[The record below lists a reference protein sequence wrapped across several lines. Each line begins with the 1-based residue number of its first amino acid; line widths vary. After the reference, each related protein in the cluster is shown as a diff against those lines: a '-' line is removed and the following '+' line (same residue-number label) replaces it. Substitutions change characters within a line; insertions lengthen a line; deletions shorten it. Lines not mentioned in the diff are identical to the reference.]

1 MNRYTAWVL
10 TTVLCMCKTSQY
22 VDAFTPAS
30 LGKSSFCSS
39 MDQQRIIEN
48 YLLVKRSTQ
57 LCMVGGGGSFFRP
70 IPQNRDDDDDD
81 DNDDEEEEEEDPYT
95 QAASSEFEEDSS
107 KLALSKTS
115 VDWGGAYGKL
125 RQRFEDVETGK
136 TGPSNTLFRIMS
148 KETPNEAI
156 SNFVKEA
163 NPEVVAAMSGAI
175 SSLLGGLSNP
185 VMGVET
191 IVKANREKLGNLCFQ
206 LQMTGYVL

>member
-1 MNRYTAWVL
+1 MNRYTALVL
-10 TTVLCMCKTSQY
+10 STVLYMCKNCPY
-22 VDAFTPAS
+22 ADAFTPVCF
-30 LGKSSFCSS
+30 GRYTTSS
-39 MDQQRIIEN
+39 MDQIIKHSVIVETT
-48 YLLVKRSTQ
+48 TQ
-57 LCMVGGGGSFFRP
+57 LHMVGGGSFFRP
-70 IPQNRDDDDDD
+70 IPQNRDDDDEEEEE
-81 DNDDEEEEEEDPYT
+81 EEEEEEDPYT
-95 QAASSEFEEDSS
+95 QAASSEFEEVSS

-206 LQMTGYVL
+206 LQMTG